1 MSWKPKKCLHA
12 WEHHPRLL
20 LDVAR
25 VILEFLAPLIL
36 FTRRQACWH
45 AESCSARIYGFASG
59 FLRSL
64 SKRSGAPRWKE
75 ARPLNLRFKTSAH
88 IVN

>member
-1 MSWKPKKCLHA
+1 VP
-12 WEHHPRLL
+12 
-20 LDVAR
+20 
-25 VILEFLAPLIL
+25 
-36 FTRRQACWH
+36 
-45 AESCSARIYGFASG
+45 RIYGFASG